1 MQLPAPLAVFG
12 FLLTFA
18 AASRPASA
26 QSGTASMQV
35 LVEVANV
42 QISIAPL
49 SQLHFGDVIPGAPR
63 TVSPQTSI
71 NAGKFEI
78 RGARRAEFTLSMTL
92 PTELRAGAGPNA
104 MPIAFGA
111 TSGCYDQR
119 DRQSSCTTYDPATTL
134 TARIRPTPAPNNT
147 MYVWLGGTVTPGGT
161 QVPGSYVAVVTA
173 SVAYTGN

>member
-1 MQLPAPLAVFG
+1 MRLPSPLAAFG
-12 FLLTFA
+12 LGLA
-18 AASRPASA
+18 LMAASRPVCA

-35 LVEVANV
+35 LVEVSNI

-63 TVSPQTSI
+63 TIDPRTSVS
-71 NAGKFEI
+71 AGKFEI

-92 PTELRAGAGPNA
+92 PAELRAGAGPNA

-111 TSGCYDQR
+111 AAGCYDQR
-119 DRQSSCTTYDPATTL
+119 DRQNSCTTYDPATTL
-134 TARIRPTPAPNNT
+134 IARIRPTPPPNNT

-161 QVPGSYVAVVTA
+161 QVPGSYLAVVTA

>member
-1 MQLPAPLAVFG
+1 MRSPSLLAVLGLG
-12 FLLTFA
+12 FALLG
-18 AASRPASA
+18 ASRPACA

-35 LVEVANV
+35 LVEVSNV
-42 QISIAPL
+42 QVSIAPL
-49 SQLHFGDVIPGAPR
+49 SQLRFGVVIPGVAR
-63 TVSPQTSI
+63 TVSPQTSA

-92 PTELRAGAGPNA
+92 PAELRAGAGPNA

-111 TSGCYDQR
+111 TAGCYYQR
-119 DRQSSCTTYDPATTL
+119 DQQNNCTTFDPATTL
-134 TARIRPTPAPNNT
+134 TARIRPTPPPNNT